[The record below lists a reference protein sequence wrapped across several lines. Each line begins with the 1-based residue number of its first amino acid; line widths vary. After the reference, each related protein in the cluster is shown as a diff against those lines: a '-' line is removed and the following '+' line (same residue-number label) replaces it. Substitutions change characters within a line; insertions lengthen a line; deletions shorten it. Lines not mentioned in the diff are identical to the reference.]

1 MESRRPALVLLAT
14 GMAMFAVFLDTTIL
28 YVAFPS
34 IGATFRDVGPGGLS
48 WVLNAYT
55 ITFAALL
62 IPAGRLADR
71 IGRRRLFLGAVVL
84 FTAASMLCGLAVS
97 VPMLVAS
104 RVLQAVGAAAMVPSS
119 LAVVLQSF
127 PKEQV
132 PRAVAVWGAVGAVAG
147 AAGPSLGSLVVERL
161 DWRWAFFINLP
172 VGVFSWL
179 LSRRVLPEGR
189 ERNSGPIPDPFGAA
203 LLIVALSCI
212 SYGIV
217 HSEGD
222 GWASPVVLGTITAGI
237 LVVGVFVWRC
247 ARVSAPVLDLRLFRS
262 ANFSVANTAML
273 IYSVGFSTL
282 FLGNI
287 LFLTGV
293 WHYSILQAGLAVSI
307 GPTIVAILA
316 PRMGRLA
323 GRVGQRAILLP
334 GGLVWASAS
343 VWLMLR
349 ADAEPAWAATFL
361 PATVIGAVGVSMCMP
376 QLGSAAV
383 KDLPPNRLGQG
394 SAVSQAT
401 RNLGTTF
408 GVSLTIALLAQ
419 HGGLQGFH
427 HTWLVVL
434 ISGSCVSLLAILLPR
449 HRSLPLSAEEVAG
462 DTAPAVATSA
472 AGPSAGR

>member
-1 MESRRPALVLLAT
+1 MESRRPGLVLLAT

-34 IGATFRDVGPGGLS
+34 IGATFDDVSAAGLS

-71 IGRRRLFLGAVVL
+71 IGRRRLFLAAVII
-84 FTAASMLCGLAVS
+84 FTVASMLCGLAVN

-104 RVLQAVGAAAMVPSS
+104 RVLQAIGAAAMVPSS
-119 LAVVLQSF
+119 LAVVLQVF
-127 PKEQV
+127 PKDQV
-132 PRAVAVWGAVGAVAG
+132 PRAVAIWGAVGAVAG
-147 AAGPSLGSLVVERL
+147 AAGPSLGSLVVDKL

-172 VGVFSWL
+172 VGIFSWL

-189 ERNSGPIPDPFGAA
+189 EANPGPIPDPFGAL
-203 LLIVALSCI
+203 LLIAGISSI

-217 HSEGD
+217 HSEDD
-222 GWASPVVLGTITAGI
+222 GWGSPIVLGTIVAGLA
-237 LVVGVFVWRC
+237 LVALFVWRC
-247 ARVSAPVLDLRLFRS
+247 SRVAAPVLNLYLFRS
-262 ANFSVANTAML
+262 PNFSVANAGML
-273 IYSVGFSTL
+273 VYSTGFSTL

-287 LFLTGV
+287 LFLTDV
-293 WHYSILQAGLAVSI
+293 WHYSILQAGLAVAI

-316 PRMGRLA
+316 PRMGKLA
-323 GRVGQRAILLP
+323 GRIGQRAILIP
-334 GGLVWASAS
+334 GGLLWAGAPL
-343 VWLMLR
+343 WMMLR
-349 ADAEPAWAATFL
+349 AGEDPSWAAIFL

-383 KDLPPNRLGQG
+383 KDLPPDVLGQG

-408 GVSLTIALLAQ
+408 GVSLTIALIS
-419 HGGLQGFH
+419 HSPNLQGFH
-427 HTWLVVL
+427 HTWLL
-434 ISGSCVSLLAILLPR
+434 IIVTGVCVSALAVLLPR
-449 HRSLPLSAEEVAG
+449 HRKPLAVDDLRPAAQ
-462 DTAPAVATSA
+462 TASISGT
-472 AGPSAGR
+472 